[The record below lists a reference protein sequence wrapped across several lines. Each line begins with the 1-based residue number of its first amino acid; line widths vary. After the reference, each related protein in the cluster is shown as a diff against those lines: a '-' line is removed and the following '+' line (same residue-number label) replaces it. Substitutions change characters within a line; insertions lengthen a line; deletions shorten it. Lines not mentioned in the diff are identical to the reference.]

1 MSKIRLAGVVR
12 ESIVDGPGFR
22 FVVFVQG
29 CPHHCEGCHNPQS
42 HDFKDGYLSDTDTLL
57 EEIKKNPLLSGVTFS
72 GGEPFCQPEALSKLG
87 AQVKKLGL
95 NVITYSG
102 YTYEEL
108 LAMQN
113 PQVNA
118 LLDVCDYLIDGKFIL
133 EQRDLTLQF
142 RGSHNQ
148 RIIDL
153 IRTRE
158 YGSVVTAEL

>member
-29 CPHHCEGCHNPQS
+29 CPHHCKGCHNPQS

-108 LAMQN
+108 LAMQK

-142 RGSHNQ
+142 RGSNNQ

-153 IRTRE
+153 NRTRE
-158 YGSVVTAEL
+158 HDRVVTAEL